1 MELMRMLIYHSN
13 PVCSNAQ
20 NRDYDKPWSKHW
32 KGANSIRAYTASGE
46 TVTST
51 LTVTC
56 SVTTIRET
64 TSAKV
69 TIRSGQSSGSR
80 LYATGELVSAYIV
93 SGTPLEDSNHYYTYL
108 WLLELLVLNS
118 YYNVNKI
125 V

>member
-1 MELMRMLIYHSN
+1 MLGNKVTQSAATPKTEIKINLEVNTGS
-13 PVCSNAQ
+13 
-20 NRDYDKPWSKHW
+20 
-32 KGANSIRAYTASGE
+32 GANSIRAYTASGE

-56 SVTTIRET
+56 SVTTIRGT

-69 TIRSGQSSGSR
+69 TVRSGQSSGSK

-108 WLLELLVLNS
+108 
-118 YYNVNKI
+118 
-125 V
+125 